1 MYVHT
6 CIVFLQ
12 ECQRELFD
20 ILGTNVFLST
30 SLLLLLLVK
39 VSHLFLAA
47 FQGRQDVGKPQ

>member
-30 SLLLLLLVK
+30 PLRLLLVK

-47 FQGRQDVGKPQ
+47 FEGRQDVGKPQ